1 MWSLRQAT
9 IAETGCAIK
18 LEIAE
23 HSISMTYGR
32 FKPRPHAEFIKR
44 DLSVS
49 AATGQS
55 GAMKHLWLMVAL
67 IALLAAPARADF
79 PDAVAAYDAG
89 DYSTAFEESLP
100 LAQQGDIDAQYL
112 VGFLYSRGD
121 GVARD
126 PVQAHLWF
134 SLAAAQGDSF
144 AADALAALEREM
156 TAAQVAEA
164 RPLAAD
170 WEPAAK

>member
-1 MWSLRQAT
+1 MIYEQVNPGT
-9 IAETGCAIK
+9 
-18 LEIAE
+18 
-23 HSISMTYGR
+23 
-32 FKPRPHAEFIKR
+32 HAEFIKR

-49 AATGQS
+49 AATGHS
-55 GAMKHLWLMVAL
+55 DAMKHLWLMVVL

-89 DYSTAFEESLP
+89 DYATTFEESLP
-100 LAQQGDIDAQYL
+100 LAQQGHGDAQYM

-156 TAAQVAEA
+156 TAAQVAKA
-164 RPLAAD
+164 RTLAAA
-170 WEPAAK
+170 WESAAE